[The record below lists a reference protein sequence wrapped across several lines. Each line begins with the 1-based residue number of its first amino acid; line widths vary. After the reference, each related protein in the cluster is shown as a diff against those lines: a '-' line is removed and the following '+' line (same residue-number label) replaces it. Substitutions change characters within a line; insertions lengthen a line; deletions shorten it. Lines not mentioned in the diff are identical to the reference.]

1 MRRRLA
7 PRSALAVMGAAMLLA
22 AAWAWVDPVFAGA
35 PDENAHA
42 AWVQHFA
49 ETGGFGGGTRPG
61 YASSE
66 QAAAQ
71 GTSESDIVTAVV
83 GREPPRDAVT
93 YRAWLAM
100 PFSAAQ
106 RGDAAGPNPARNNP
120 PLYYVVAAGPYRL
133 GEGSDF
139 FTRVLLARLLGVLFI
154 AALVL
159 AVWHLAGEVLGDGPG
174 RVVATVV
181 AGLMPMVG
189 FVEGAVSPD
198 ALMYPLWAFVLLAGV
213 RALRGEDR
221 WILWL
226 LLGTGAAVAIKYQS
240 LTLLPGVLLVLAVA
254 AYRHMTFVARRA
266 ARVALLAGALV
277 VAAAAIAVGGRH
289 GWLGQQVQDVFAGH
303 ANGQSLPT
311 RLREFLSYVWQ
322 FYLPRP
328 PFLTKFGIPAN
339 VGFWDTDFRQYTGAF
354 GWHEVKLAEW
364 VYVSAAVVVVALAA
378 GAARAVAIT
387 GALRRHALVIVFFAL
402 VALSLFFSLHWTE
415 YTMIKES
422 GTPFLQGRYF
432 VPLNPLFALVA
443 GAAVGPG
450 LARWARVQATAAGVL
465 VAGLFLLNLLSFHA
479 VLGRFYA

>member
-1 MRRRLA
+1 MRRGVA

-42 AWVQHFA
+42 AWVQHYA

-71 GTSESDIVTAVV
+71 AHQRV
-83 GREPPRDAVT
+83 GHRDGHRRREPPRDAVT

-100 PFSAAQ
+100 PFTSAQ

-120 PLYYVVAAGPYRL
+120 PLYYVLAAGPYRL

-139 FTRVLLARLLGVLFI
+139 FTRVLLSRLLGVLFI
-154 AALVL
+154 AGLVL

-174 RVVATVV
+174 RVVAAAV

-213 RALRGEDR
+213 RALRGKDR

-226 LLGTGAAVAIKYQS
+226 LLGTAAAVATKYQS

-254 AYRHMTFVARRA
+254 AHRHMTFVAGPPRGSRCWPPRWSWRRW
-266 ARVALLAGALV
+266 R
-277 VAAAAIAVGGRH
+277 
-289 GWLGQQVQDVFAGH
+289 
-303 ANGQSLPT
+303 S
-311 RLREFLSYVWQ
+311 
-322 FYLPRP
+322 
-328 PFLTKFGIPAN
+328 
-339 VGFWDTDFRQYTGAF
+339 
-354 GWHEVKLAEW
+354 
-364 VYVSAAVVVVALAA
+364 
-378 GAARAVAIT
+378 
-387 GALRRHALVIVFFAL
+387 
-402 VALSLFFSLHWTE
+402 
-415 YTMIKES
+415 
-422 GTPFLQGRYF
+422 
-432 VPLNPLFALVA
+432 
-443 GAAVGPG
+443 
-450 LARWARVQATAAGVL
+450 RWAGGTGGWASRSKTSSPATPTASRCPRACASSSPTSGSSTCR
-465 VAGLFLLNLLSFHA
+465 ARPS
-479 VLGRFYA
+479 